1 MVWLS
6 SLAEPDFRRD
16 NRNLTSPTQR
26 ARDHIKNL
34 NDGPEMELR
43 QLRCLIAVAD
53 TLHFGRAAQNLNM
66 LPASLGR
73 QIKILE
79 ENLGTRLLVRTTRSV
94 ALTESGREF
103 LESARDIIE
112 QADRLETTFRENR
125 RDQTSILRIG
135 AIDSA
140 AAGLMPQLLPHFRET
155 HPDIDVELL
164 EQKTFRLLPRLMS
177 GRLDIAIVRP
187 PEVRDARLFYQ
198 HLFYETA
205 VVAVPGHHPLASRT
219 SVTVQDM
226 ADEPLIVPERNSR
239 PHSHDLTMKL
249 FLEAGLTARVAQIAE
264 EKQTIVSFVGA
275 GVGVAIVPRWAS
287 RLAVGGVT
295 FVPLKLPDGTA
306 RKRLALS
313 AVWVRNSRH
322 PARDAFLDVLT
333 SQIDALAKTG

>member
-1 MVWLS
+1 
-6 SLAEPDFRRD
+6 
-16 NRNLTSPTQR
+16 
-26 ARDHIKNL
+26 
-34 NDGPEMELR
+34 MELR

-53 TLHFGRAAQNLNM
+53 TLHFGRAAQNLNI

-73 QIKILE
+73 QIKMLE

-94 ALTESGREF
+94 SLTDSGRSF
-103 LESARDIIE
+103 VESARDIVE
-112 QADRLETTFRENR
+112 QADRLEATFRENR
-125 RDQTSILRIG
+125 QDQTSILRIG

-164 EQKTFRLLPRLMS
+164 EQKTIRLLPRLLS

-187 PEVRDARLFYQ
+187 PEVRDARLIYQ

-205 VVAVPGHHPLASRT
+205 VVAVPESHPLASRS
-219 SVTVQDM
+219 SVSVHDM

-264 EKQTIVSFVGA
+264 EKQTIVSLVSTGI
-275 GVGVAIVPRWAS
+275 GVAIVPRWAS

-295 FVPLKLPDGTA
+295 FVPLDLPEGAA
-306 RKRLALS
+306 RNRLALS
-313 AVWVRNSRH
+313 AVWVSDARH
-322 PARDAFLDVLT
+322 PARDAFLNVL
-333 SQIDALAKTG
+333 SSHIDTLARTG